1 MFPQCSWSRALKK
14 KPISWTHSRRTAA
27 LLLKLKIYFRFSGR
41 RMFLAME
48 FRCARCELRYQID
61 DLENEE
67 LKLVTQQGS
76 YFFQNH
82 KIQLLSMTFTWTCQ
96 SFSMTLYRKV
106 VSKKI
111 RMRSNNDAVLKIV
124 F

>member
-1 MFPQCSWSRALKK
+1 
-14 KPISWTHSRRTAA
+14 
-27 LLLKLKIYFRFSGR
+27 
-41 RMFLAME
+41 MFLAME

-96 SFSMTLYRKV
+96 RFSMTLYRKV

-111 RMRSNNDAVLKIV
+111 RMRSNNDAVLKIE

>member
-1 MFPQCSWSRALKK
+1 
-14 KPISWTHSRRTAA
+14 
-27 LLLKLKIYFRFSGR
+27 
-41 RMFLAME
+41 MFLAME
-48 FRCARCELRYQID
+48 FRCARYELRYQID

-67 LKLVTQQGS
+67 LKLVTKTQQGS

-96 SFSMTLYRKV
+96 RFSMTLYRKV
-106 VSKKI
+106 VSKMI

>member
-1 MFPQCSWSRALKK
+1 
-14 KPISWTHSRRTAA
+14 
-27 LLLKLKIYFRFSGR
+27 
-41 RMFLAME
+41 MFLAME

-67 LKLVTQQGS
+67 LNLVIQQGS

-96 SFSMTLYRKV
+96 RFSMTLYRKV

-111 RMRSNNDAVLKIV
+111 RMRSNNDAVLKIE

>member
-1 MFPQCSWSRALKK
+1 
-14 KPISWTHSRRTAA
+14 
-27 LLLKLKIYFRFSGR
+27 
-41 RMFLAME
+41 MFLAME

-67 LKLVTQQGS
+67 LKLVIQQGS

-96 SFSMTLYRKV
+96 RFSMTLYRKV

-111 RMRSNNDAVLKIV
+111 RMRSNNDAVLKIE

>member
-1 MFPQCSWSRALKK
+1 
-14 KPISWTHSRRTAA
+14 
-27 LLLKLKIYFRFSGR
+27 
-41 RMFLAME
+41 MFLAME
-48 FRCARCELRYQID
+48 FRCARCELPYQID

-67 LKLVTQQGS
+67 LKLVIQQGS

-96 SFSMTLYRKV
+96 RFSMTLYRKV

>member
-1 MFPQCSWSRALKK
+1 
-14 KPISWTHSRRTAA
+14 
-27 LLLKLKIYFRFSGR
+27 
-41 RMFLAME
+41 MFLAME

-82 KIQLLSMTFTWTCQ
+82 KIQLPSMTFTWTCQ
-96 SFSMTLYRKV
+96 RFSMTLYRKV

-111 RMRSNNDAVLKIV
+111 RMRSNNDAVLKIE

>member
-1 MFPQCSWSRALKK
+1 
-14 KPISWTHSRRTAA
+14 
-27 LLLKLKIYFRFSGR
+27 
-41 RMFLAME
+41 MFLAME

-67 LKLVTQQGS
+67 LNLVIQQGS

-96 SFSMTLYRKV
+96 RFSMTLYRKV

>member
-1 MFPQCSWSRALKK
+1 MFP
-14 KPISWTHSRRTAA
+14 
-27 LLLKLKIYFRFSGR
+27 
-41 RMFLAME
+41 AME

-67 LKLVTQQGS
+67 LKLVIQQGS

-96 SFSMTLYRKV
+96 RFSMTLYRKV

>member
-1 MFPQCSWSRALKK
+1 
-14 KPISWTHSRRTAA
+14 
-27 LLLKLKIYFRFSGR
+27 
-41 RMFLAME
+41 MFLAME

-96 SFSMTLYRKV
+96 RFSITLYRKE

-111 RMRSNNDAVLKIV
+111 RMRSNNDAVLKIE

>member
-1 MFPQCSWSRALKK
+1 
-14 KPISWTHSRRTAA
+14 
-27 LLLKLKIYFRFSGR
+27 
-41 RMFLAME
+41 MFLAME
-48 FRCARCELRYQID
+48 FRCPRCELRYQID

-67 LKLVTQQGS
+67 LKLVIQQGS

-96 SFSMTLYRKV
+96 RFSMTLYRKV

>member
-1 MFPQCSWSRALKK
+1 
-14 KPISWTHSRRTAA
+14 
-27 LLLKLKIYFRFSGR
+27 
-41 RMFLAME
+41 MFLAME

-82 KIQLLSMTFTWTCQ
+82 KIQ
-96 SFSMTLYRKV
+96 
-106 VSKKI
+106 
-111 RMRSNNDAVLKIV
+111 
-124 F
+124 

>member
-1 MFPQCSWSRALKK
+1 
-14 KPISWTHSRRTAA
+14 
-27 LLLKLKIYFRFSGR
+27 
-41 RMFLAME
+41 MFLAME
-48 FRCARCELRYQID
+48 FRCARCEHRYQID

-96 SFSMTLYRKV
+96 RFSMTLYRKV

>member
-1 MFPQCSWSRALKK
+1 
-14 KPISWTHSRRTAA
+14 
-27 LLLKLKIYFRFSGR
+27 
-41 RMFLAME
+41 MFLAME
-48 FRCARCELRYQID
+48 FRCARCEHRYQID

-82 KIQLLSMTFTWTCQ
+82 KIQLLSMTFTRTCQ
-96 SFSMTLYRKV
+96 RFSMTLYRKV

>member
-1 MFPQCSWSRALKK
+1 
-14 KPISWTHSRRTAA
+14 
-27 LLLKLKIYFRFSGR
+27 
-41 RMFLAME
+41 MFLAME
-48 FRCARCELRYQID
+48 FRCARCELRYQ
-61 DLENEE
+61 LNGFENEE

-96 SFSMTLYRKV
+96 RFSMTLYRKV

>member
-1 MFPQCSWSRALKK
+1 
-14 KPISWTHSRRTAA
+14 
-27 LLLKLKIYFRFSGR
+27 
-41 RMFLAME
+41 MFLAME
-48 FRCARCELRYQID
+48 SRCARCELRYQID

-67 LKLVTQQGS
+67 LKLVIQQGS

-96 SFSMTLYRKV
+96 RFSMTLYRKV

>member
-1 MFPQCSWSRALKK
+1 
-14 KPISWTHSRRTAA
+14 
-27 LLLKLKIYFRFSGR
+27 
-41 RMFLAME
+41 MFLAME

-67 LKLVTQQGS
+67 LKLVIQQGS

-96 SFSMTLYRKV
+96 RFSMTLYRKV